1 MSIQEMCGG
10 GYNRA
15 VMVGGASTG
24 DRHGHFPTTHWS
36 VVLAAG
42 DCAHPG
48 SRDALSELCTLYWAP
63 VRAFVRRRAG
73 DAAADDLTQGFF
85 AALLERGALSAA
97 DQDRGRFRGFL
108 LTSVKYYLA
117 DQWDRAHAQKR
128 GGGDQPLSL
137 DHRTD
142 DVPPI
147 DPPDPS
153 STPDREYDRQW
164 ALTLLE
170 LVRARLD
177 AELATHKDPT
187 RMRRLA
193 SALTDSAEARYR
205 DIARDLQMNESAVK
219 VSVHRL
225 RKRYAAILREE
236 VLRTVSTPK
245 AVDEEL
251 RFLLTAV
258 SG

>member
-1 MSIQEMCGG
+1 
-10 GYNRA
+10 
-15 VMVGGASTG
+15 MVAEVRSD
-24 DRHGHFPTTHWS
+24 DRHRQFPTTHWS

-42 DCAHPG
+42 DSAHP
-48 SRDALSELCTLYWAP
+48 SFRDALSELCNLYWAP
-63 VRAFVRRRAG
+63 VRSFVRRRVG
-73 DAAADDLTQGFF
+73 DDALADDLTQGFF
-85 AALLERGALSAA
+85 AGLLERGALAAA

-117 DQWDRAHAQKR
+117 DQWDRGRALKR
-128 GGGDQPLSL
+128 GGGERPLSI
-137 DHRTD
+137 D
-142 DVPPI
+142 DRSADAPPI
-147 DPPDPS
+147 DPPDPTS
-153 STPDREYDRQW
+153 APDREYDRQW

-170 LVRARLD
+170 VVRKRLD
-177 AELATHKDPT
+177 TELAEHKDPA

-193 SALTDSAEARYR
+193 AMLTDGGDTKYR
-205 DIARDLQMNESAVK
+205 DVASELHMNESAVK

-236 VLRTVSTPK
+236 VLRTVSTPE

-251 RFLLTAV
+251 RFLLTAL